1 MKTARGGRHWS
12 YLHGSPAGTGLFV
25 PPLRR
30 FSYKSD
36 RIPTSEA
43 IFYSS
48 LDTITALSLAL
59 FVNAAILIV
68 AAAAFFDPSGS
79 TQDAPSVSEAY
90 DLLAPVLGKK
100 VPELGEGYI
109 F

>member
-1 MKTARGGRHWS
+1 MELSARIIRWHWLVRS
-12 YLHGSPAGTGLFV
+12 AFASV
-25 PPLRR
+25 
-30 FSYKSD
+30 SYKSY

-48 LDTITALSLAL
+48 LDTIIALSLAL